1 MESLLLSYLNSWEPL
16 GYLIIFLGMMVEG
29 DFIMFTAAFLAHQG
43 ILGFVPAFLS
53 ALWGMILGDNLWY
66 SLGLK
71 IRNSSRFSF
80 ITAWAEQ
87 NAKRFD
93 ERLIKN
99 PLRAIFIAKFTY
111 GFNRAI
117 LIRAG
122 MLRLKWR
129 KIEQSDILATLLWMA
144 IVGGLGYFAS
154 ASFSLVKHYL
164 RFAEVALVLGLF
176 IFFCAENLIAQ
187 RTKENL

>member
-1 MESLLLSYLNSWEPL
+1 MNSLLLSYLNSWEPL
-16 GYLIIFLGMMVEG
+16 GYIIIFLGMMVEG
-29 DFIMFTAAFLAHQG
+29 DLVLFSTAFLAHQG
-43 ILGFVPAFLS
+43 IIAFIPAFLS

-71 IRNSSRFSF
+71 IRNSSRLSF
-80 ITAWAEQ
+80 VTAWAERI
-87 NAKRFD
+87 AKKFD
-93 ERLIKN
+93 ERLIKR
-99 PLRAIFIAKFTY
+99 PVRTIFIAKFTY

-154 ASFSLVKHYL
+154 ASFSLIKHYL
-164 RFAEVALVLGLF
+164 RFAEVGLFLGLL
-176 IFFCAENLIAQ
+176 IFFCLEHLIAK
-187 RTKENL
+187 RVK